1 MPGIVLLG
9 PQRHTQLL
17 VEAMSMLGVSG
28 PCAAIT
34 AGWQEREA
42 EVDELNQVVGQQTS
56 NLLLHERAEAI
67 FRDDTLFREAHRAHQ
82 EQLKMLQDIYKNRL
96 LDLQKSV
103 SRMLQSRT
111 KKPQLY
117 DLEIDHGMALI
128 RNLDEHHYARLRQI
142 NDAFDQRWQPAERS
156 DIAQHREELRAMI
169 EPCDTIFISGGHV
182 AVLLNRI
189 RMFGLEDM
197 LASKAIVAWSA
208 GAMVLS
214 KRIVLFHDTP
224 PQGFGHA
231 EVFESGLDL
240 IGNIIPLPHARTR
253 LKLDDAERVS
263 LFARRFNEEQCITL
277 DQNSGLVLN
286 EGKILKSRSNTF
298 RLLEKGALE
307 SLEATWH

>member
-9 PQRHTQLL
+9 PQRHKQLL
-17 VEAMSMLGVSG
+17 VEAMSMLGVAG

-82 EQLKMLQDIYKNRL
+82 ERLKMLQDIYKVRL
-96 LDLQKSV
+96 QDMQKSIR
-103 SRMLQSRT
+103 SLHQSRN

-117 DLEIDHGMALI
+117 DTEIDHGMEMI
-128 RNLDEHHYARLRQI
+128 RHLDAHHFKRLAEINLDFE
-142 NDAFDQRWQPAERS
+142 QRWQPAERS
-156 DIAQHREELRAMI
+156 DIRQHRDELADI
-169 EPCDTIFISGGHV
+169 LAPCDCIFISGGHV

-189 RMFGLEDM
+189 RLFGLESM
-197 LASKAIVAWSA
+197 LATKSIVAWSA

-214 KRIVLFHDTP
+214 KRIVLFHDSP

-231 EVFESGLDL
+231 EIFEGGLDL
-240 IGNIIPLPHARTR
+240 IDNIIPLPHARTR
-253 LKLDDAERVS
+253 LKLEDHVRVS
-263 LFARRFNEEQCITL
+263 LFARRFNQERCITL
-277 DQNSGLVLN
+277 DENAGIVI
-286 EGKILKSRSNTF
+286 EDGCIIKSRSNTF
-298 RLLEKGALE
+298 RLLEKGTLD